1 MDRLK
6 VAFFTEAGSKR
17 GMGHLVRCYTI
28 SQEFKKHQHTIS
40 FNLVSDIRY
49 DSRFKN
55 INYITWE
62 NLTLTETYDIVFIDS
77 YEAEQKVYEAI
88 SKHCKVAVYIDDFG
102 RLTYPNGIVVNF
114 APEAKAYFKTC
125 NNRYLLGLKYLPL
138 RKKLVQTKKQSG
150 NAIFIMLG
158 GSDTG
163 GLTLSVLKA
172 LKNNTLKKY
181 VVINKKSDLLKAKKY
196 KNCSILYKPTDD
208 ILFDAMGKSSVA
220 ITTASMS
227 VYELAYLKIPT
238 IVLSVTENQQAG
250 VAQLLKFKLVDRHI
264 DVLTYNWQCKLAYS
278 IRKVSRV
285 KITKSS
291 IDQNGGKRIY
301 QYAIKVFYGK

>member
-17 GMGHLVRCYTI
+17 GMGHLVRCHTI
-28 SQEFKKHQHTIS
+28 SQEFKKHQHAIF

-62 NLTLTETYDIVFIDS
+62 NFTLTETYDIVFIDS

-88 SKHCKVAVYIDDFG
+88 SKHCKVAVYIDDYG
-102 RLTYPNGIVVNF
+102 RLIYPNGIVVNF

-125 NNRYLLGLKYLPL
+125 NNKYLLGLKYLPL
-138 RKKLVQTKKQSG
+138 RKKLVQTNKQSG

-163 GLTLSVLKA
+163 GLTLSVLKV

-181 VVINKKSDLLKAKKY
+181 VVINKKSDLLEAKKY
-196 KNCSILYKPTDD
+196 KNCSILYKPTDN
-208 ILFDAMGKSSVA
+208 ILFDAMSKSSVA

-238 IVLSVTENQQAG
+238 IILAVAENQYKG
-250 VAQLLKFKLVDRHI
+250 VNQFLKFNLAQQNINILNKNWKQKLR
-264 DVLTYNWQCKLAYS
+264 YS
-278 IRKVSRV
+278 FEKVCQIKRTRAV
-285 KITKSS
+285 VGK
-291 IDQNGGKRIY
+291 NGNNCIY
-301 QYAIKVFYGK
+301 QQVMRVFNEK